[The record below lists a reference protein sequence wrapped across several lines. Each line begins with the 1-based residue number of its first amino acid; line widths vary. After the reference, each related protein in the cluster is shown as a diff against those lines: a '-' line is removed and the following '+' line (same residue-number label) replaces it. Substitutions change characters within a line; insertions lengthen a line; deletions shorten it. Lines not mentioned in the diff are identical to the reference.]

1 MSTLSLILGMA
12 LAAYTLRLTG
22 LLLAARGL
30 PPTWERVL
38 GCVPVATLT
47 ALIVASLSSRSD
59 EAPLRLVAVASAGVV
74 ARRTGRAWVCILV
87 GMALYWL
94 LRLAWTSVGS
104 REG

>member
-12 LAAYTLRLTG
+12 LVAYTLRLTG

-47 ALIVASLSSRSD
+47 ALIVASLSSRS
-59 EAPLRLVAVASAGVV
+59 AKRRCGWWQWRVPGSSPGVRVGPGCVSWSGWRCTGFYASP
-74 ARRTGRAWVCILV
+74 GRA
-87 GMALYWL
+87 
-94 LRLAWTSVGS
+94 
-104 REG
+104 